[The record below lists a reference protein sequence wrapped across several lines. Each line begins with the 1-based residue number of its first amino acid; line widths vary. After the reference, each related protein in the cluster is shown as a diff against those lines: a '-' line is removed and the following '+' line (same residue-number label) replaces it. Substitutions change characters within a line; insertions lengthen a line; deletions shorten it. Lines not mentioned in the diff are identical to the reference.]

1 MIDRT
6 ALFPESM
13 DFIPML
19 DKTDDL
25 VERGLAAAASRRE
38 AGFAERNG
46 VSQPSPRP
54 SEVPERPEGALA
66 DNQA

>member
-6 ALFPESM
+6 ALFPQSM

-25 VERGLAAAASRRE
+25 VERGLASAQNRWE
-38 AGFAERNG
+38 AGFAARNG
-46 VSQPSPRP
+46 VAQPKP
-54 SEVPERPEGALA
+54 SAVPERTEGTIADSLA
-66 DNQA
+66 